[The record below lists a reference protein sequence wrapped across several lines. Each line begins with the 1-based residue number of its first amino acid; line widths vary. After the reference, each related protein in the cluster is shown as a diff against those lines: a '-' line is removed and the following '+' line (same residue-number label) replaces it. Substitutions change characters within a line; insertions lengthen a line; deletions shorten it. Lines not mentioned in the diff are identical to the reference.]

1 MSDLIEKIRKC
12 ANMPCMDMEGNPDPS
27 GYRSGMWI
35 TAEDA
40 DQILSALETVRGIE
54 EIMQNETHF
63 SLYRG
68 NFKYYVQVRSCDR
81 SVDVMKKVPVKNGH
95 QPPSKRRGSN
105 NEKLLNYF

>member
-54 EIMQNETHF
+54 EIELLKITKEKDF
-63 SLYRG
+63 WVVTRG
-68 NFKYYVQVRSCDR
+68 WCGEVKFW
-81 SVDVMKKVPVKNGH
+81 MKPTLSAAIEAARK
-95 QPPSKRRGSN
+95 Q
-105 NEKLLNYF
+105 

>member
-54 EIMQNETHF
+54 GLAAEADLTLNIHPPLVDCDESCEGVRWLVEIDGSGF
-63 SLYRG
+63 
-68 NFKYYVQVRSCDR
+68 
-81 SVDVMKKVPVKNGH
+81 NGPTLSAVIEAARK
-95 QPPSKRRGSN
+95 Q
-105 NEKLLNYF
+105 